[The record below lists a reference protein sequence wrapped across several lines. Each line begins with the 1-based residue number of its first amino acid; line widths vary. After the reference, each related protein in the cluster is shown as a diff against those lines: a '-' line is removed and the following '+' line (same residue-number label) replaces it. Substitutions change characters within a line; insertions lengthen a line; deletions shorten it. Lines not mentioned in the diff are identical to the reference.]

1 MKKLLVFA
9 AIAVISI
16 TSVNAQETM
25 FGVKAGVNFASIVG
39 DDVEDAS
46 SLTGFNVGAVASI
59 GLSDVIAIQPEV
71 VFSGQGAKDDEDG
84 EFKTKLG
91 YVNVPVLLSFTVVEG
106 LSLQAG
112 PQIGI
117 NITAQDEFDG
127 ETEDIEGVNT
137 LDLSG
142 GFGAQYYLEDIGAFA
157 QLRYTVGFNSIFE
170 DFEGETFDAKNSV
183 LSISVGWF
191 F

>member
-9 AIAVISI
+9 AIAVVSVMSI
-16 TSVNAQETM
+16 HAQETL

-39 DDVEDAS
+39 DDFEDAS
-46 SLTGFNVGAVASI
+46 SLTGFNIGAVASL

-117 NITAQDEFDG
+117 NISAKDEFDG